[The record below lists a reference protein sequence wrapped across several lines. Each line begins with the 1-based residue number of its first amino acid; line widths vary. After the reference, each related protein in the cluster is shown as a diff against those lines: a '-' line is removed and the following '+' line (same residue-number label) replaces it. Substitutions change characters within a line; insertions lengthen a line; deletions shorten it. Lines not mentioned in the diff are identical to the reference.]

1 MKKRTSLNSALTNIP
16 VGGAVVAVVGQ
27 EVVVELPEDVQ
38 RDAAV
43 GGRHVVV
50 GFTEHGV
57 KAVQGQELAEELVC
71 HAVDVQETLQF
82 L

>member
-1 MKKRTSLNSALTNIP
+1 MPDIRLTNRP
-16 VGGAVVAVVGQ
+16 VGGAIVAVVGQ
-27 EVVVELPEDVQ
+27 EVVVELPEDVKG
-38 RDAAV
+38 DAAV

-50 GFTEHGV
+50 SFAEHGI
-57 KAVQGQELAEELVC
+57 KTVQGQELAEKLVC

>member
-1 MKKRTSLNSALTNIP
+1 MPDIRLTNRP
-16 VGGAVVAVVGQ
+16 VGGAIVAVVGQ
-27 EVVVELPEDVQ
+27 EVVVELPEDVKG
-38 RDAAV
+38 DAAV

-50 GFTEHGV
+50 SFAEHGI
-57 KAVQGQELAEELVC
+57 KTVQSQELAEKLVC